1 MLDVRDSTLARRAHT
16 RAPRFP
22 PTWPVYTPAH
32 KLAGW
37 LEYYAEAMELN
48 VWTSST
54 VLKAVQDANN
64 EWDVSVQR
72 PDGSTRV
79 LHVRHVVSAI
89 GLGGNTPYFPEIPGK
104 EEYEGQVLHS
114 IFHGSAKDHIG
125 KKVFIVG
132 SATSGASFNHVVSSQ
147 CADCCCSSRYR
158 VGLCPPRRW

>member
-1 MLDVRDSTLARRAHT
+1 MTPSVSGVLLPRRMVSDQRVLQGTTTCRIFRECSTSAIPTPHGVLIRS
-16 RAPRFP
+16 PRFP

-54 VLKAVQDANN
+54 VLKAIPDANH
-64 EWDVSVQR
+64 EWDVTVKR
-72 PDGSTRV
+72 ADGSERI

-132 SATSGASFNHVVSSQ
+132 
-147 CADCCCSSRYR
+147 
-158 VGLCPPRRW
+158 

>member
-1 MLDVRDSTLARRAHT
+1 M
-16 RAPRFP
+16 PYMPFP

-54 VLKAVQDANN
+54 VLKAIPDANH
-64 EWDVSVQR
+64 EWDVTVKR
-72 PDGSTRV
+72 ADGSERV

-89 GLGGNTPYFPEIPGK
+89 GLGGNNPFYPDIPGK
-104 EEYEGQVLHS
+104 EEYQGETLHS
-114 IFHGSAKDHIG
+114 VFHHSAKDHIG

-132 SATSGASFNHVVSSQ
+132 AATSGAYPSLGFT
-147 CADCCCSSRYR
+147 DLDR
-158 VGLCPPRRW
+158 V